1 MGERVEEATV
11 DQSRLVLLVQ
21 AVGLKLSD
29 PDVEEF
35 VALGL
40 QETNISS
47 QDTFFLVRKTSSS
60 IWRLRLPSCGR
71 GCHLH
76 PDQSGLISCLSTS
89 PQG

>member
-1 MGERVEEATV
+1 MGESVEEATV
-11 DQSRLVLLVQ
+11 DESRLILLVQ

-47 QDTFFLVRKTSSS
+47 QGTIFLCVCEQQAATFGDY
-60 IWRLRLPSCGR
+60 IY
-71 GCHLH
+71 LH
-76 PDQSGLISCLSTS
+76 VVEDVTCIQVNPV
-89 PQG
+89 